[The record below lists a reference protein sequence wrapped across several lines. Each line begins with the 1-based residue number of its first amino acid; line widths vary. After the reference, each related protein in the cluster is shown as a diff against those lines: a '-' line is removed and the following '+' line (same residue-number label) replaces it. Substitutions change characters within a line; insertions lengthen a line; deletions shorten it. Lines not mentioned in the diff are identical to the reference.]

1 MDLGAGLRKALA
13 RITGAAIVDEKAVA
27 ELVKELQRVLISNDV
42 NVKLVFDLSKRIQER
57 ALKEKPAGGIG
68 AREHVVKVVYDELVS
83 LMGERYE
90 PKLGK
95 QKVLLLG
102 LFGSGK
108 TTSTAKLAKFYRDRG
123 LSVGL
128 ICCDTYR
135 PAAYEQV
142 EQLAA
147 KTGVP
152 FYGIK
157 GERDVKKIVRNG
169 LEQFRE
175 KDVVIVDSSG
185 RDAFDEE
192 LVKEL
197 KEINEALKPEEKLL
211 VVSADIGQV
220 ARRQAEE
227 FNKAVG
233 ITGVLVTKMDGSGK
247 GGGALSSVAASGA
260 KVAFIGTG
268 EKLEDFEVFDA
279 KKFVGRLLGFPDL
292 EALLEKVSKAGLEE
306 VDAEKLLEEEL
317 TIESFYEQ
325 LKATKKMGPL
335 KSVFQMMGMVDLPK
349 ELMEQSEEKLKK
361 YEVIIGSMTKQER
374 KDVELVRKSK
384 SRMER
389 VAKGSGTKVE
399 DIKELIGQFEKMKK
413 FMNAF
418 KKNRGLRRQVERFM
432 KGGGGKLGMIS

>member
-13 RITGAAIVDEKAVA
+13 KITGAAIVDEKAVA

-42 NVKLVFDLSKRIQER
+42 NVKLVFELSKRIQDR
-57 ALKEKPAGGIG
+57 ALKEKPVGGVG
-68 AREHVVKVVYDELVS
+68 AREHVAKVVYDELVA
-83 LMGERYE
+83 LMGEKYE
-90 PKLGK
+90 PKLEK
-95 QKVLLLG
+95 QKILLLG

-123 LSVGL
+123 LSIGL

-157 GERDVKKIVRNG
+157 GEKDVKKIGKGG
-169 LEQFRE
+169 LEHFKD
-175 KDVVIVDSSG
+175 KDVIIVDSSG

-192 LVKEL
+192 LQEEL
-197 KEINEALKPEEKLL
+197 KEIKEAFKPDEKLL
-211 VVSADIGQV
+211 VVSADIGQI
-220 ARRQAEE
+220 AKKQAEE
-227 FNKAVG
+227 FNKVVG

-268 EKLEDFEVFDA
+268 EKLDDFEVFDA

-292 EALLEKVSKAGLEE
+292 EALLEKVKKAGMEQE
-306 VDAEKLLEEEL
+306 VDAEKLLGEEL

-325 LKATKKMGPL
+325 LRATKKLGPL

-361 YEVIIGSMTKQER
+361 YEVIISSMTKQER

-384 SRMER
+384 ER
-389 VAKGSGTKVE
+389 IDRIAKGSGTKPE
-399 DIKELIGQFEKMKK
+399 DIKELLSQFEKMKK
-413 FMNAF
+413 FLNAF
-418 KKNRGLRRQVERFM
+418 KKNRGLRKQVEKMM
-432 KGGGGKLGMIS
+432 KGGNLPKMI

>member
-1 MDLGAGLRKALA
+1 MDLGAGLRKAIA

-27 ELVKELQRVLISNDV
+27 ELVKELQRVLITNDV

-57 ALKEKPAGGIG
+57 AFSEKPAGGVG
-68 AREHVVKVVYDELVS
+68 AKEHVVRVVYEELVS
-83 LMGERYE
+83 LMGEKYE

-95 QKVLLLG
+95 QRVLLLG

-108 TTSTAKLAKFYRDRG
+108 TTTTAKLAKFYRDKG

-142 EQLAA
+142 EQLAR
-147 KTGVP
+147 KTGIP
-152 FYGIK
+152 FYGVK
-157 GERDVKKIVRNG
+157 GEVDSVKIVRSG
-169 LEQFRE
+169 LEYFKD

-185 RDAFDEE
+185 RDAFDEKLQE
-192 LVKEL
+192 EL
-197 KEINEALKPEEKLL
+197 KGINEALQPDEKLL
-211 VVSADIGQV
+211 VVSADIGQI
-220 ARRQAEE
+220 ARKQAEE

-233 ITGVLVTKMDGSGK
+233 LTGVVVTKMDGSGK

-260 KVAFIGTG
+260 KIAFIGTG
-268 EKLEDFEVFDA
+268 EKVDDFEVFDA

-292 EALLEKVSKAGLEE
+292 EGLLEKVKKAGVEE

-325 LKATKKMGPL
+325 LKATKKLGPL
-335 KSVFQMMGMVDLPK
+335 KGVFQMMGMVDLPK
-349 ELMEQSEEKLKK
+349 ELMEESEEKLKK
-361 YEVIIGSMTKQER
+361 YEVIINSMTKEER
-374 KDVELVRKSK
+374 KDVELVRKNPK
-384 SRMER
+384 RIER
-389 VAKGSGTKVE
+389 IAKGSGTKVE
-399 DIKELIGQFEKMKK
+399 EVRELLSQFEKMRK
-413 FMNAF
+413 FLNMF

-432 KGGGGKLGMIS
+432 KTGGKFGA

>member
-13 RITGAAIVDEKAVA
+13 KITGAAIVDEKAVA

-42 NVKLVFDLSKRIQER
+42 NVKLVFELSKKIQER

-68 AREHVVKVVYDELVS
+68 AREHVVKVVYDELVA
-83 LMGERYE
+83 LMGEKHE
-90 PKLGK
+90 PKLNK
-95 QKVLLLG
+95 QKILLLG

-108 TTSTAKLAKFYRDRG
+108 TTTTAKLAKFYRDRG

-152 FYGIK
+152 FYGIR
-157 GERDVKKIVRNG
+157 GESDVKKIVKGG
-169 LEQFRE
+169 LEHFKE

-185 RDAFDEE
+185 RDAFDGE
-192 LVKEL
+192 LSKEL
-197 KEINEALKPEEKLL
+197 KDITDTLRPDEKFLI
-211 VVSADIGQV
+211 VSADIGQI
-220 ARRQAEE
+220 AKKEAEE
-227 FNKAVG
+227 FNKVVDV
-233 ITGVLVTKMDGSGK
+233 TGVVVTKMDGSGK

-268 EKLEDFEVFDA
+268 EKLDDFEVFDA

-292 EALLEKVSKAGLEE
+292 EALLEKVKNAGIEEE
-306 VDAEKLLEEEL
+306 VKAEKILEEEL

-325 LKATKKMGPL
+325 LKATKKLGPL
-335 KSVFQMMGMVDLPK
+335 KSIFQMMGMVDVPK
-349 ELMEQSEEKLKK
+349 ELMEQSEEKLKR
-361 YEVIIGSMTKQER
+361 YEVIISSMTKNER
-374 KDVELVRKSK
+374 KDVDLVRKNRG
-384 SRMER
+384 RMER
-389 VAKGSGTKVE
+389 IAKGSGTSVE
-399 DIKELIGQFEKMKK
+399 DVRDLIAQFEKMKK
-413 FMNAF
+413 FLDAF

-432 KGGGGKLGMIS
+432 KGGAGKLG

>member
-13 RITGAAIVDEKAVA
+13 RITGAAMVDEKAVA

-57 ALKEKPAGGIG
+57 ALKEKPLGGIG

-90 PKLGK
+90 PRLGK
-95 QKVLLLG
+95 QRILLLG

-123 LSVGL
+123 LSIGL

-152 FYGIK
+152 FYGMK
-157 GERDVKKIVRNG
+157 GERDVKRIVREG
-169 LEQFRE
+169 LEQFKER
-175 KDVVIVDSSG
+175 DVIIVDSSG
-185 RDAFDEE
+185 RDAFDGELQEE
-192 LVKEL
+192 LKQ
-197 KEINEALKPEEKLL
+197 INEAFRPDEKLL

-220 ARRQAEE
+220 AKRQAEE

-292 EALLEKVSKAGLEE
+292 EALLEKVKKIGEE
-306 VDAEKLLEEEL
+306 EQVSPEKLLEEEL

-325 LKATKKMGPL
+325 LRATKKLGPL

-361 YEVIIGSMTKQER
+361 YEVIISSMTKQER
-374 KDVELVRKSK
+374 KDVELVRKNK
-384 SRMER
+384 VRMER
-389 VAKGSGTKVE
+389 IAKGSGTKVE
-399 DIKELIGQFEKMKK
+399 DVRELLTQFEKMKK
-413 FMNAF
+413 FLSAF
-418 KKNRGLRRQVERFM
+418 KKNRGLRKQVEKFM
-432 KGGGGKLGMIS
+432 KGSGGKLGM

>member
-1 MDLGAGLRKALA
+1 MDLGAGLRKAIA

-27 ELVKELQRVLISNDV
+27 ELVKELQRVLITNDV
-42 NVKLVFDLSKRIQER
+42 NVKLVFELSKRIQER
-57 ALKEKPAGGIG
+57 ALKEKPAGGVG
-68 AREHVVKVVYDELVS
+68 AKEHVVRVVYEELVS
-83 LMGERYE
+83 LMGEKYE

-108 TTSTAKLAKFYRDRG
+108 TTTTAKLAKFYRDRG

-142 EQLAA
+142 EQLAR
-147 KTGVP
+147 KTGIP
-152 FYGIK
+152 FYG
-157 GERDVKKIVRNG
+157 VKNETNPARIVEGG
-169 LEQFRE
+169 LEYFKD

-185 RDAFDEE
+185 RDAFDENLLE
-192 LVKEL
+192 EL
-197 KEINEALKPEEKLL
+197 KKINEALRPDEKLL

-220 ARRQAEE
+220 ARKQAEE

-233 ITGVLVTKMDGSGK
+233 LTGVVVTKMDGSGK

-260 KVAFIGTG
+260 RIAFIGTG
-268 EKLEDFEVFDA
+268 EKIEDFEVFDA

-292 EALLEKVSKAGLEE
+292 EGLLEKVRKAGEE
-306 VDAEKLLEEEL
+306 SIHAEKILEEEL

-325 LKATKKMGPL
+325 LKATKKLGPL
-335 KSVFQMMGMVDLPK
+335 KGVFQMMGMVDLPK
-349 ELMEQSEEKLKK
+349 ELMEESEEKLRK
-361 YEVIIGSMTKQER
+361 YEVIISSMTKEER
-374 KDVELVRKSK
+374 KNVELVRKNPK
-384 SRMER
+384 RIER
-389 VAKGSGTKVE
+389 IAKGSGTKVE
-399 DIKELIGQFEKMKK
+399 DVRELLSQFEKMRK
-413 FMNAF
+413 FLDMF

-432 KGGGGKLGMIS
+432 KSGGGKFGA

>member
-13 RITGAAIVDEKAVA
+13 KITGAAIVDEKVVA

-42 NVKLVFDLSKRIQER
+42 NVKLVFELSKRIQDR
-57 ALKEKPAGGIG
+57 ALKEKPAGGVG
-68 AREHVVKVVYDELVS
+68 AREHVAKVVYDELVT
-83 LMGERYE
+83 LMGEKYE
-90 PKLGK
+90 PRLEK
-95 QKVLLLG
+95 QRILLLG

-123 LSVGL
+123 LSIGL

-147 KTGVP
+147 KIGVP

-157 GERDVKKIVRNG
+157 GEKDVKKIVNGG
-169 LEQFRE
+169 LEHFKD
-175 KDVVIVDSSG
+175 KDVIIVDSSG

-192 LVKEL
+192 LQEGL
-197 KEINEALKPEEKLL
+197 KEIKEAFKPDEKLL
-211 VVSADIGQV
+211 VVSADIGQI
-220 ARRQAEE
+220 AKKQAEE
-227 FNKAVG
+227 FNKVVG
-233 ITGVLVTKMDGSGK
+233 ITGVFVTKMDGSGK

-268 EKLEDFEVFDA
+268 EKLDDFEVFDA

-292 EALLEKVSKAGLEE
+292 EALLEKVKKAGMEQE
-306 VDAEKLLEEEL
+306 VDAEKLLGEEL

-325 LKATKKMGPL
+325 LKATKKLGPL

-361 YEVIIGSMTKQER
+361 YEVIISSMTKQER

-384 SRMER
+384 ER
-389 VAKGSGTKVE
+389 IDRIATGSGTKPE
-399 DIKELIGQFEKMKK
+399 DIKELLSQFEKMKK
-413 FMNAF
+413 FLNAF
-418 KKNRGLRRQVERFM
+418 KKNRGLRKQVEKMM
-432 KGGGGKLGMIS
+432 KGGNLPKMI

>member
-13 RITGAAIVDEKAVA
+13 KITGAAIVDEKAVA

-42 NVKLVFDLSKRIQER
+42 NVKLVFELSKRIQER

-68 AREHVVKVVYDELVS
+68 AREHVVKVVYDELVA
-83 LMGERYE
+83 LMGEKYE

-95 QKVLLLG
+95 QKILLLG

-142 EQLAA
+142 EQLAN

-157 GERDVKKIVRNG
+157 GERDVREIVKGG
-169 LEQFRE
+169 LEQFRD
-175 KDVVIVDSSG
+175 KDVIIVDSSG

-192 LVKEL
+192 LQKEL
-197 KEINEALKPEEKLL
+197 KEMNDALKPDEKLL

-220 ARRQAEE
+220 ARKQAEE
-227 FNKAVG
+227 FNRAVG
-233 ITGVLVTKMDGSGK
+233 VTEVLVTKMDGSGK

-292 EALLEKVSKAGLEE
+292 EALLEKVRKAGIEE
-306 VDAEKLLEEEL
+306 VDAEKLLEEDL
-317 TIESFYEQ
+317 TIDSFYEQ

-361 YEVIIGSMTKQER
+361 YEVIISSMTKQER
-374 KDVELVRKSK
+374 KDAELVRKS
-384 SRMER
+384 RGRIER
-389 VAKGSGTKVE
+389 IAKGSGTKVE
-399 DIKELIGQFEKMKK
+399 DVKELLNQFEKMKK
-413 FMNAF
+413 FINAF

-432 KGGGGKLGMIS
+432 KGGGGNLGM

>member
-42 NVKLVFDLSKRIQER
+42 NVKLVFELSKKIQDR
-57 ALKEKPAGGIG
+57 ALKEKPAGGVG
-68 AREHVVKVVYDELVS
+68 AREHVVKVVYDELVR
-83 LMGERYE
+83 LMGEKYE
-90 PKLGK
+90 PKLNR
-95 QKVLLLG
+95 QKILLLG

-108 TTSTAKLAKFYRDRG
+108 TTTTAKLAKFYRDRG
-123 LSVGL
+123 LSIGL
-128 ICCDTYR
+128 ICCDTCR

-157 GERDVKKIVRNG
+157 GERNVEKIVKTG
-169 LEQFRE
+169 LENFKE
-175 KDVVIVDSSG
+175 KDIVIVDSSG

-192 LVKEL
+192 LSKEL
-197 KEINEALKPEEKLL
+197 KDMNNALKPDEKFL
-211 VVSADIGQV
+211 VVSADIGQI
-220 ARRQAEE
+220 AKKEAEE
-227 FNKAVG
+227 FNKSVG
-233 ITGVLVTKMDGSGK
+233 ITGVVVTKMDGSGK
-247 GGGALSSVAASGA
+247 GGGALSSVAVSGA

-268 EKLEDFEVFDA
+268 EKLDDFEVFDA

-292 EALLEKVSKAGLEE
+292 EALLEKVRKAGIEE
-306 VDAEKLLEEEL
+306 VNAEKILEEEL

-349 ELMEQSEEKLKK
+349 ELMEQSEEKMKN
-361 YEVIIGSMTKQER
+361 YEVIISSMTKSER
-374 KDVELVRKSK
+374 KDVDLVRKNK
-384 SRMER
+384 VRMER
-389 VAKGSGTKVE
+389 IAKGSGTTVE
-399 DIKELIGQFEKMKK
+399 NVKDLITQFEKMKK
-413 FMNAF
+413 FLDAF
-418 KKNRGLRRQVERFM
+418 KKNRGLRRQVEKFM
-432 KGGGGKLGMIS
+432 KGGAGKIGTV

>member
-13 RITGAAIVDEKAVA
+13 KITGAAIVDEKAVA

-42 NVKLVFDLSKRIQER
+42 DVKLVFELSKKIQDR
-57 ALKEKPAGGIG
+57 ALKEKPAGGVG
-68 AREHVVKVVYDELVS
+68 AREHVVKVVYDELVA

-90 PKLGK
+90 PRLGK
-95 QKVLLLG
+95 QRVLLLG

-128 ICCDTYR
+128 VCCDTYR

-142 EQLAA
+142 EQLSA
-147 KTGVP
+147 KTGIP

-157 GERDVKKIVRNG
+157 GERDAKKIVENG
-169 LEQFRE
+169 LEHFRD

-192 LVKEL
+192 LSQEL
-197 KEINEALKPEEKLL
+197 KDINEAFKPDEKLL

-220 ARRQAEE
+220 AKKQAEE
-227 FNKAVG
+227 FNRAVG

-268 EKLEDFEVFDA
+268 EKIGDFEVFDA

-292 EALLEKVSKAGLEE
+292 EALLEKVKKAGVEE
-306 VDAEKLLEEEL
+306 VDAGKILEEDL

-325 LKATKKMGPL
+325 LKATKKLGPL
-335 KSVFQMMGMVDLPK
+335 KGVFQMMGMVDLPK
-349 ELMEQSEEKLKK
+349 ELMEESEEKLKK
-361 YEVIIGSMTKQER
+361 YEVIINSMTKQER

-384 SRMER
+384 QRTER
-389 VAKGSGTKVE
+389 IASGSGTKPE
-399 DIKELIGQFEKMKK
+399 DVRELLSQFEKMRK
-413 FMNAF
+413 FLNAF
-418 KKNRGLRRQVERFM
+418 KKNRGLRKQVEKMM
-432 KGGGGKLGMIS
+432 KGGNLPGMIG